1 MADGPNVPLWA
12 VLSWRKVEPVSK
24 AAANRDHTSA
34 PVPSSP
40 EQIRNVV
47 LVGPGGAGKSTL
59 FDYLIA
65 ARTPGRRPHEGEHER
80 SVGVQVAAV
89 ESAGLT
95 INLIDTPGYPDFV
108 GELRAG
114 LRAADAAIFVI
125 SGADGIDGATALLWQ
140 ECAAIGMPRIIA
152 VSKLDMPRSDFD
164 ETIATCRRVF
174 GDAQPIYLPIHAED
188 KTVVGSL
195 ALISQ
200 YAADGTGTRREPT
213 ADELDQIET
222 YRGSLVEAIIEES
235 EDDSLLDRY
244 LSGEDLDPAQ
254 LVTDVKTAITKA
266 NFFPVLPISPGT
278 GVGME
283 ELYEVIESAF
293 PSPVAHP
300 HPAVTTPS
308 GDDFP
313 DIACDP
319 AGPLVA
325 EVIRTSSD
333 PYVGRLS
340 LVRVFSGTLRPEE
353 VVHVSGHLATFL
365 GHELEG
371 HPEHDDDERV
381 GPISSPLVDALRPRE
396 FAIAGEIVTVAKLS
410 KAETSDTLSSKDK
423 PALVEPWV
431 LPEPLLPVA
440 IHAKSKADEDKLASA
455 LQRLVAE
462 DVTMRMEH
470 NAETHQV
477 VLWAMGQAHIEE
489 LLGRLHERYGVQVEA
504 EPFRTALRETF
515 IKKVTV
521 KGRHVKQS
529 GGHGQYAVCDLEI
542 EPLPRGGG
550 FEFVDKVVGGAVP
563 RNFIPSVE
571 KGARAQ
577 LEKGVLAG
585 YPLVD
590 VRVTLFDG
598 KAHSVDSSDMAFQT
612 AAQLALKEAANEST
626 VALLEP
632 IDSVDI
638 TVSDDYVGAVM
649 SDLRG
654 RRGQVLG
661 TEPAPTEG
669 WTIVHAEVP
678 QTELSRYP
686 IDLRS
691 VSHGTGSFS
700 RAMLRYDYMPAD
712 KAKEF
717 AKAAKD

>member
-1 MADGPNVPLWA
+1 MEFIDLPPM
-12 VLSWRKVEPVSK
+12 RK
-24 AAANRDHTSA
+24 AAGTVRLPGSKSISNR
-34 PVPSSP
+34 
-40 EQIRNVV
+40 V
-47 LVGPGGAGKSTL
+47 LL
-59 FDYLIA
+59 LA
-65 ARTPGRRPHEGEHER
+65 ALAEGETLVEDLLDSDDTR
-80 SVGVQVAAV
+80 VMRNAISALGVSVMEEGAALRV
-89 ESAGLT
+89 VGCKGRFPQLRADL
-95 INLIDTPGYPDFV
+95 FV
-108 GELRAG
+108 GNSG
-114 LRAADAAIFVI
+114 LSIRTLVPAIVASL
-125 SGADGIDGATALLWQ
+125 SG
-140 ECAAIGMPRIIA
+140 C
-152 VSKLDMPRSDFD
+152 
-164 ETIATCRRVF
+164 
-174 GDAQPIYLPIHAED
+174 GDAQAE
-188 KTVVGSL
+188 V
-195 ALISQ
+195 
-200 YAADGTGTRREPT
+200 R
-213 ADELDQIET
+213 
-222 YRGSLVEAIIEES
+222 
-235 EDDSLLDRY
+235 
-244 LSGEDLDPAQ
+244 LSGVPRMHER
-254 LVTDVKTAITKA
+254 
-266 NFFPVLPISPGT
+266 PI
-278 GVGME
+278 
-283 ELYEVIESAF
+283 
-293 PSPVAHP
+293 
-300 HPAVTTPS
+300 
-308 GDDFP
+308 GD
-313 DIACDP
+313 
-319 AGPLVA
+319 
-325 EVIRTSSD
+325 
-333 PYVGRLS
+333 
-340 LVRVFSGTLRPEE
+340 
-353 VVHVSGHLATFL
+353 
-365 GHELEG
+365 
-371 HPEHDDDERV
+371 
-381 GPISSPLVDALRPRE
+381 LVDALRPRE

>member
-1 MADGPNVPLWA
+1 M
-12 VLSWRKVEPVSK
+12 SK
-24 AAANRDHTSA
+24 ATAARESSSA
-34 PVPSSP
+34 PVPASP
-40 EQIRNVV
+40 EHIRNVV

-59 FDYLIA
+59 FEHLVA
-65 ARTPGRRPHEGEHER
+65 ARVPGRRPHEGEHER
-80 SVGVQVAAV
+80 SFGVDVAAV
-89 ESAGLT
+89 ESGGLT
-95 INLIDTPGYPDFV
+95 VNLIDTPGYPDFV

-140 ECAAIGMPRIIA
+140 ECAAVAMPRIIA
-152 VSKLDMPRSDFD
+152 VSKLDMPRSDYE

-174 GDAQPIYLPIHAED
+174 GDAQPVYLPVHSDD
-188 KTVVGSL
+188 KTVVGAM

-200 YAADGTGTRREPT
+200 YVADGKGSRRTPTDDEAAAIEEHRGT
-213 ADELDQIET
+213 LI
-222 YRGSLVEAIIEES
+222 EAIIEES

-244 LSGEDLDPAQ
+244 LSGEDLDVAQ
-254 LVTDVKTAITKA
+254 LIADTKTAISKA
-266 NFFPVLPISPGT
+266 TFFPMLPISPAT

-283 ELYEVIESAF
+283 EIYELIETAF
-293 PSPVAHP
+293 PSPAARP
-300 HPAVTTPS
+300 LPAATTPS
-308 GDDFP
+308 GGDVAEL
-313 DIACDP
+313 ACDP
-319 AGPLVA
+319 KGSLVA

-340 LVRVFSGTLRPEE
+340 LVRVFSGTLRAEE

-371 HPEHDDDERV
+371 HPEHDDEERV
-381 GPISSPLVDALRPRE
+381 GPLSSPLVDALRPKE
-396 FAIAGEIVTVAKLS
+396 LAIAGDIVLVAKLS
-410 KAETSDTLSSKDK
+410 KAETSDTLSTKDH
-423 PALVEPWV
+423 PVLVEPWV

-515 IKKVTV
+515 IKKVIV

-571 KGARAQ
+571 KGARGQ
-577 LEKGVLAG
+577 LDKGVLAG

-612 AAQLALKEAANEST
+612 AAAIALKEAANEST

-632 IDSVDI
+632 IDAVDI

-661 TEPAPTEG
+661 TEPARESG

-691 VSHGTGSFS
+691 VSHGTGSFT
-700 RAMLRYDYMPAD
+700 RRQLRYDYMPAD

-717 AKAAKD
+717 AKAEK

>member
-1 MADGPNVPLWA
+1 
-12 VLSWRKVEPVSK
+12 VEGVSK
-24 AAANRDHTSA
+24 PSARDLPSA
-34 PVPSSP
+34 PVPASP

-59 FDYLIA
+59 FEHLVA
-65 ARTPGRRPHEGEHER
+65 ARVPGRRATDHAHER
-80 SVGVQVAAV
+80 SVSVQVAAV
-89 ESAGLT
+89 ESSGLT
-95 INLIDTPGYPDFV
+95 VNLIDTPGYPDFV

-140 ECAAIGMPRIIA
+140 ECAAVGMPRIIA
-152 VSKLDMPRSDFD
+152 VSKLDMPRSDYLD
-164 ETIATCRRVF
+164 TIATCRRVF
-174 GDAQPIYLPIHAED
+174 GDAQPVYLPVHAAD
-188 KTVVGSL
+188 KTVTGAL

-200 YAADGTGTRREPT
+200 YHADGAGTRT
-213 ADELDQIET
+213 APSAEQQAEIDDQ
-222 YRGSLVEAIIEES
+222 RGTLIEAIIEES

-254 LVTDVKTAITKA
+254 LVADTKTAIAKA
-266 NFFPVLPISPGT
+266 SFFPVLPIAPAT
-278 GVGME
+278 GVGVE
-283 ELYEVIESAF
+283 EIYELIETAF
-293 PSPVAHP
+293 PSPAARP
-300 HPAVTTPS
+300 MPTVTNPD
-308 GDDFP
+308 GDDFGA
-313 DIACDP
+313 IACDP
-319 AGPLVA
+319 DGPLVA

-353 VVHVSGHLATFL
+353 VAHVSGHLETFL

-381 GPISSPLVDALRPRE
+381 GPLSSPVVDALRPKE
-396 FAIAGEIVTVAKLS
+396 VAIAGDIALVAKLT

-477 VLWAMGQAHIEE
+477 VLWSMGQAHVEE
-489 LLGRLHERYGVQVEA
+489 LIGRLADRYGVQVEA

-515 IKKVTV
+515 VKKVTV

-542 EPLPRGGG
+542 EPLPRGEG

-563 RNFIPSVE
+563 RQFIPSVE

-612 AAQLALKEAANEST
+612 AAALALKEAANEST

-632 IDSVDI
+632 IDAVDI
-638 TVSDDYVGAVM
+638 TVSDDFVGAVM
-649 SDLRG
+649 QDLRG

-661 TEPAPTEG
+661 TEPSSESG
-669 WTIVHAEVP
+669 WTVVHAEVP

-691 VSHGTGSFS
+691 VSHGTGSFT
-700 RAMLRYDYMPAD
+700 RRQLRYDYMPAD

-717 AKAAKD
+717 TKTA

>member
-1 MADGPNVPLWA
+1 
-12 VLSWRKVEPVSK
+12 VSK
-24 AAANRDHTSA
+24 APANRDSSSA
-34 PVPSSP
+34 PVPQGP

-59 FDYLIA
+59 FESLVA
-65 ARTPGRRPHEGEHER
+65 ARVPGRRPREGQHHR
-80 SVGVQVAAV
+80 SVTVEVAAV

-114 LRAADAAIFVI
+114 LRAADAAVFVI

-140 ECAAIGMPRIIA
+140 ECAAIGMPRCIA
-152 VSKLDMPRSDFD
+152 VSKLDMPRSDFE
-164 ETIATCRRVF
+164 ETLATCRRVF
-174 GDAQPIYLPIHAED
+174 GDAQPVFLPVHAHD
-188 KTVVGSL
+188 KQVVGAI

-200 YAADGTGTRREPT
+200 YVTDGKGQRRKPSP
-213 ADELDQIET
+213 DEADQIEAH
-222 YRGSLVEAIIEES
+222 RGTLIEAIIEES

-244 LSGEDLDPAQ
+244 LSGEELDTEQ
-254 LVTDVKTAITKA
+254 LIADTKTAIGKGT
-266 NFFPVLPISPGT
+266 FFPVLPISPAT
-278 GVGME
+278 GVGAE
-283 ELYEVIESAF
+283 ELYDLIETAF
-293 PSPVAHP
+293 PAPTARP
-300 HPAVTTPS
+300 LPTVTTPDGAPLEIS
-308 GDDFP
+308 
-313 DIACDP
+313 CDP

-333 PYVGRLS
+333 NYVGRLS
-340 LVRVFSGTLRPEE
+340 LVRVFSGTLRSEE
-353 VVHVSGHLATFL
+353 VAHVSGHLESFL
-365 GHELEG
+365 GHPIEG

-381 GPISSPLVDALRPRE
+381 GPLSSPLLDAMRPKE
-396 FAIAGEIVTVAKLS
+396 LAIAGDIALVAKLS
-410 KAETSDTLSSKDK
+410 KAETSDTLSGKDK

-462 DVTMRMEH
+462 DVTMRMDH
-470 NAETHQV
+470 NAETKQV
-477 VLWAMGQAHIEE
+477 VIWAMGQAHIEE
-489 LLGRLHERYGVQVEA
+489 LLGRLADRYGVQVEA

-515 IKKVTV
+515 VKKVIV

-542 EPLPRGGG
+542 EPLPRGDG

-612 AAQLALKEAANEST
+612 AASMALKEAANEST

-632 IDSVDI
+632 IDAVDI

-649 SDLRG
+649 QDLRS

-661 TEPAPTEG
+661 TEPSAQTG

-691 VSHGTGSFS
+691 VSHGTGSFT
-700 RAMLRYDYMPAD
+700 RRQLRYDYMPAD
-712 KAKEF
+712 KAKEYT
-717 AKAAKD
+717 KAP

>member
-1 MADGPNVPLWA
+1 
-12 VLSWRKVEPVSK
+12 
-24 AAANRDHTSA
+24 
-34 PVPSSP
+34 
-40 EQIRNVV
+40 
-47 LVGPGGAGKSTL
+47 
-59 FDYLIA
+59 
-65 ARTPGRRPHEGEHER
+65 
-80 SVGVQVAAV
+80 
-89 ESAGLT
+89 
-95 INLIDTPGYPDFV
+95 
-108 GELRAG
+108 
-114 LRAADAAIFVI
+114 
-125 SGADGIDGATALLWQ
+125 
-140 ECAAIGMPRIIA
+140 
-152 VSKLDMPRSDFD
+152 
-164 ETIATCRRVF
+164 
-174 GDAQPIYLPIHAED
+174 
-188 KTVVGSL
+188 
-195 ALISQ
+195 
-200 YAADGTGTRREPT
+200 
-213 ADELDQIET
+213 
-222 YRGSLVEAIIEES
+222 
-235 EDDSLLDRY
+235 
-244 LSGEDLDPAQ
+244 
-254 LVTDVKTAITKA
+254 
-266 NFFPVLPISPGT
+266 
-278 GVGME
+278 
-283 ELYEVIESAF
+283 
-293 PSPVAHP
+293 
-300 HPAVTTPS
+300 
-308 GDDFP
+308 
-313 DIACDP
+313 
-319 AGPLVA
+319 VA

-340 LVRVFSGTLRPEE
+340 LVRVFSGTLRAEE
-353 VVHVSGHLATFL
+353 VVHVSGHLSTFL

-371 HPEHDDDERV
+371 HPEHDDEERV
-381 GPISSPLVDALRPRE
+381 GPLSSPLVDALRPKE
-396 FAIAGEIVTVAKLS
+396 FAIAGDIVLVAKLS
-410 KAETSDTLSSKDK
+410 KAETSDTLSTKDH
-423 PALVEPWV
+423 PVLVEPWV

-515 IKKVTV
+515 IKKVIV

-571 KGARAQ
+571 KGARGQ
-577 LEKGVLAG
+577 LDKGVLAG

-612 AAQLALKEAANEST
+612 AAAIALKEAANEST

-632 IDSVDI
+632 IDAVDI

-649 SDLRG
+649 QDLRG

-661 TEPAPTEG
+661 TEPARESG

-691 VSHGTGSFS
+691 VSHGTGSFT
-700 RAMLRYDYMPAD
+700 RRQLRYDYMPAD
-712 KAKEF
+712 KAKEY
-717 AKAAKD
+717 AKAEK

>member
-1 MADGPNVPLWA
+1 M
-12 VLSWRKVEPVSK
+12 SK
-24 AAANRDHTSA
+24 ATAARESTSA
-34 PVPSSP
+34 PVPASP

-59 FDYLIA
+59 FEHLVA
-65 ARTPGRRPHEGEHER
+65 ARVPGRRPREGEHER
-80 SVGVQVAAV
+80 SVGVDVAAV
-89 ESAGLT
+89 ESGGLT
-95 INLIDTPGYPDFV
+95 VNLIDTPGYPDFV

-140 ECAAIGMPRIIA
+140 ECSAVGMPRIIA
-152 VSKLDMPRSDFD
+152 VSKLDMPRSDYA

-174 GDAQPIYLPIHAED
+174 GDAQPVYLPVHADD
-188 KTVVGSL
+188 KTVVGSM

-200 YAADGTGTRREPT
+200 YVADGKGVRRDPT
-213 ADELDQIET
+213 DDETAAIEDN
-222 YRGSLVEAIIEES
+222 RGALIEAIIEES

-244 LSGEDLDPAQ
+244 LSGEDLDVAQ
-254 LVTDVKTAITKA
+254 LIADTKTAIGKA
-266 NFFPVLPISPGT
+266 TFFPVLPISPQT

-283 ELYEVIESAF
+283 EIYELIETAF
-293 PSPVAHP
+293 PSPAARP
-300 HPAVTTPS
+300 GPAATTPS
-308 GDDFP
+308 GGEL
-313 DIACDP
+313 AELTCDP
-319 AGPLVA
+319 KGPLVA

-340 LVRVFSGTLRPEE
+340 LVRVFSGTLRAEE

-365 GHELEG
+365 GHEIEG
-371 HPEHDDDERV
+371 HPEHDDEERV
-381 GPISSPLVDALRPRE
+381 GPLSSPLVDALRPKE
-396 FAIAGEIVTVAKLS
+396 LAIAGDLVLVAKLS
-410 KAETSDTLSSKDK
+410 KAETSDTLSAKDR

-515 IKKVTV
+515 VKKVIV

-571 KGARAQ
+571 KGARGQ
-577 LEKGVLAG
+577 LDKGVLAG

-612 AAQLALKEAANEST
+612 AAALALKEAANEST

-632 IDSVDI
+632 IDAVDI

-649 SDLRG
+649 QDLRG

-661 TEPAPTEG
+661 TEPAKESG

-686 IDLRS
+686 IDMRS
-691 VSHGTGSFS
+691 VSHGTGSFT
-700 RAMLRYDYMPAD
+700 RRQLRYDYMPAD
-712 KAKEF
+712 KAKEY

>member
-1 MADGPNVPLWA
+1 M
-12 VLSWRKVEPVSK
+12 SK
-24 AAANRDHTSA
+24 ATAARESSSA
-34 PVPSSP
+34 PVPASP
-40 EQIRNVV
+40 EHIRNVV

-59 FDYLIA
+59 FEHLVA
-65 ARTPGRRPHEGEHER
+65 ARVPGRRPHEGEHER
-80 SVGVQVAAV
+80 SVGVAVAAV
-89 ESAGLT
+89 ESGGLT
-95 INLIDTPGYPDFV
+95 VNLIDTPGYPDFV

-140 ECAAIGMPRIIA
+140 ECAAVGMPRIIA
-152 VSKLDMPRSDFD
+152 VSKLDMPRSDYE

-174 GDAQPIYLPIHAED
+174 GDAQPVYLPVHSDD
-188 KTVVGSL
+188 KTVVGAM

-200 YAADGTGTRREPT
+200 YVADGKGARRAPT
-213 ADELDQIET
+213 DDEATAIEEH
-222 YRGSLVEAIIEES
+222 RGALIEAIIEES

-244 LSGEDLDPAQ
+244 LSGEDLDVAQ
-254 LVTDVKTAITKA
+254 LIADTKTAIGKGT
-266 NFFPVLPISPGT
+266 FFPMLPISPAT

-283 ELYEVIESAF
+283 EIYELIETAF
-293 PSPVAHP
+293 PSPAGRP
-300 HPAVTTPS
+300 LPAATTPS
-308 GDDFP
+308 GGE
-313 DIACDP
+313 IAELACDP
-319 AGPLVA
+319 KGPLVA

-340 LVRVFSGTLRPEE
+340 LVRVFSGTLRAEE
-353 VVHVSGHLATFL
+353 VVHVSGHLSTFL

-371 HPEHDDDERV
+371 HPEHDDEERV
-381 GPISSPLVDALRPRE
+381 GPLSSPLVDALRPKE
-396 FAIAGEIVTVAKLS
+396 FAIAGDIVLVAKLS
-410 KAETSDTLSSKDK
+410 KAETSDTLSTKDH
-423 PALVEPWV
+423 PVLVEPWV

-515 IKKVTV
+515 IKKVIV

-571 KGARAQ
+571 KGARGQ
-577 LEKGVLAG
+577 LDKGVLAG

-590 VRVTLFDG
+590 IRVTLFDG

-612 AAQLALKEAANEST
+612 AAAIALKEAANEST

-632 IDSVDI
+632 IDAVDI

-661 TEPAPTEG
+661 TEPARESG

-691 VSHGTGSFS
+691 VSHGTGSFT
-700 RAMLRYDYMPAD
+700 RRQLRYDYMPAD
-712 KAKEF
+712 KAKEY
-717 AKAAKD
+717 AKTEK

>member
-1 MADGPNVPLWA
+1 
-12 VLSWRKVEPVSK
+12 
-24 AAANRDHTSA
+24 
-34 PVPSSP
+34 
-40 EQIRNVV
+40 
-47 LVGPGGAGKSTL
+47 
-59 FDYLIA
+59 
-65 ARTPGRRPHEGEHER
+65 
-80 SVGVQVAAV
+80 
-89 ESAGLT
+89 
-95 INLIDTPGYPDFV
+95 
-108 GELRAG
+108 
-114 LRAADAAIFVI
+114 
-125 SGADGIDGATALLWQ
+125 
-140 ECAAIGMPRIIA
+140 
-152 VSKLDMPRSDFD
+152 
-164 ETIATCRRVF
+164 
-174 GDAQPIYLPIHAED
+174 
-188 KTVVGSL
+188 
-195 ALISQ
+195 
-200 YAADGTGTRREPT
+200 
-213 ADELDQIET
+213 
-222 YRGSLVEAIIEES
+222 
-235 EDDSLLDRY
+235 
-244 LSGEDLDPAQ
+244 
-254 LVTDVKTAITKA
+254 
-266 NFFPVLPISPGT
+266 
-278 GVGME
+278 ME

-333 PYVGRLS
+333 NYVGRLS
-340 LVRVFSGTLRPEE
+340 LVRVFSGTLRSEE
-353 VVHVSGHLATFL
+353 VAHVSGHLESFL
-365 GHELEG
+365 GHPIEG

-381 GPISSPLVDALRPRE
+381 GPLSSPLVDAMRPKE
-396 FAIAGEIVTVAKLS
+396 LAIAGDIALVAKLS
-410 KAETSDTLSSKDK
+410 KAETSDTLSGKDK

-462 DVTMRMEH
+462 DVTMRMDH
-470 NAETHQV
+470 NAETKQV
-477 VLWAMGQAHIEE
+477 VIWAMGQAHIEE
-489 LLGRLHERYGVQVEA
+489 LLGRLADRYGVQVEA

-515 IKKVTV
+515 VKKVIV

-542 EPLPRGGG
+542 EPLPRGDG

-612 AAQLALKEAANEST
+612 AASMALKEAANEST

-632 IDSVDI
+632 IDAVDI

-649 SDLRG
+649 QDLRS

-661 TEPAPTEG
+661 TEPSPQAG

-691 VSHGTGSFS
+691 VSHGTGSFTRRQLRPPQRES
-700 RAMLRYDYMPAD
+700 RPFRPFAWRSSDGKGICAFWRLRRTRQPLQ
-712 KAKEF
+712 ER
-717 AKAAKD
+717 